1 LIERFNFSFGPT
13 LSGSRFV
20 KSTGGTT
27 LGWRR
32 WRFVNGRGLRL
43 CCPGAYGCNHFH
55 EHGERYAEEQ
65 KAVIVGGTSGI
76 GLAAAIELC
85 RAGAQVW
92 VTGRTADKATA
103 AAAAIG
109 DRATGRA
116 VDARDAVK
124 LQAFFARVGEFDHLI
139 VALGGGSAIGAFK
152 DLDEVKMRAGFDNKF
167 WPYLNAIRMGVGQ
180 IRGSG
185 SITLITGAAGRR
197 AIKGTSGLAAV
208 NGALRA
214 IIGPLA
220 LEFAPIRV
228 NAVSPGLI
236 ATPFWDRMPEDARRA
251 MYERSAASVP
261 VGVMSVMPSCSLL
274 AMNSRQALFLT
285 ATVAPDWCRAG

>member
-1 LIERFNFSFGPT
+1 MENGMLEER
-13 LSGSRFV
+13 R
-20 KSTGGTT
+20 
-27 LGWRR
+27 
-32 WRFVNGRGLRL
+32 
-43 CCPGAYGCNHFH
+43 
-55 EHGERYAEEQ
+55 
-65 KAVIVGGTSGI
+65 AVVIGGTSGI

-92 VTGRTADKATA
+92 VTGRTPDKA
-103 AAAAIG
+103 AAAATTIG
-109 DRATGRA
+109 DRATGHA
-116 VDARDAVK
+116 VDARDAMK
-124 LQAFFARVGEFDHLI
+124 LQAFLARVGEFDHLI

-152 DLDEVKMRAGFDNKF
+152 ELDEVKMRAGFDNKF
-167 WPYLNAIRMGVGQ
+167 WPYLNAIRIGVGH

-208 NGALRA
+208 NGALQA

-236 ATPFWDRMPEDARRA
+236 ATPYWDRMPDDARKA

-261 VGVMSVMPSCSLL
+261 VGRVGEPSDVG
-274 AMNSRQALFLT
+274 QAILFLVT
-285 ATVAPDWCRAG
+285 NKFTTGAILDCDGGARLV

>member
-1 LIERFNFSFGPT
+1 MENNMLD
-13 LSGSRFV
+13 
-20 KSTGGTT
+20 
-27 LGWRR
+27 
-32 WRFVNGRGLRL
+32 
-43 CCPGAYGCNHFH
+43 
-55 EHGERYAEEQ
+55 EQ

-92 VTGRTADKATA
+92 VTGRTPDKATA
-103 AAAAIG
+103 AAAMIG
-109 DRATGRA
+109 DRATGHA
-116 VDARDAVK
+116 VDARDGAK
-124 LQAFFARVGEFDHLI
+124 LEAFFSRVGEFDHLI

-152 DLDEVKMRAGFDNKF
+152 DLDEMKMRAGFDNKF
-167 WPYLNAIRMGVGQ
+167 WPYLNAIRNGVDH

-185 SITLITGAAGRR
+185 SVTLITGAAGRR
-197 AIKGTSGLAAV
+197 ALKGTSGLAAV
-208 NGALRA
+208 NGALQA

-236 ATPFWDRMPEDARRA
+236 ATPYWDRMPEDARRA

-261 VGVMSVMPSCSLL
+261 VGRVGAPSDIG
-274 AMNSRQALFLT
+274 QAVLFLASNEFT
-285 ATVAPDWCRAG
+285 TGAILDCDGGARLVTQEAGFMSTRLS

>member
-1 LIERFNFSFGPT
+1 ML
-13 LSGSRFV
+13 
-20 KSTGGTT
+20 
-27 LGWRR
+27 
-32 WRFVNGRGLRL
+32 
-43 CCPGAYGCNHFH
+43 
-55 EHGERYAEEQ
+55 EEQ

-85 RAGAQVW
+85 RARAQVW
-92 VTGRTADKATA
+92 VTGRTADKATAAAA

-180 IRGSG
+180 IRG
-185 SITLITGAAGRR
+185 
-197 AIKGTSGLAAV
+197 
-208 NGALRA
+208 
-214 IIGPLA
+214 
-220 LEFAPIRV
+220 
-228 NAVSPGLI
+228 
-236 ATPFWDRMPEDARRA
+236 
-251 MYERSAASVP
+251 
-261 VGVMSVMPSCSLL
+261 
-274 AMNSRQALFLT
+274 
-285 ATVAPDWCRAG
+285 

>member
-1 LIERFNFSFGPT
+1 ML
-13 LSGSRFV
+13 
-20 KSTGGTT
+20 
-27 LGWRR
+27 
-32 WRFVNGRGLRL
+32 
-43 CCPGAYGCNHFH
+43 
-55 EHGERYAEEQ
+55 EEQ

-92 VTGRTADKATA
+92 VTGRTPDKAMA
-103 AAAAIG
+103 AAAAVG
-109 DRATGRA
+109 DRATGHA

-124 LQAFFARVGEFDHLI
+124 LQAFFVRVGEIDHLI

-152 DLDEVKMRAGFDNKF
+152 DLDEAKMRAGFDNKF
-167 WPYLNAIRMGVGQ
+167 WPYLNAIRHGVGH

-208 NGALRA
+208 NGALQA

-236 ATPFWDRMPEDARRA
+236 ATPYWDRMPEDARQA
-251 MYERSAASVP
+251 MYQRSAASVP
-261 VGVMSVMPSCSLL
+261 VGRVGAPSDVGH
-274 AMNSRQALFLT
+274 AVLFLVRNEFT
-285 ATVAPDWCRAG
+285 TGAILDCDGGARLV

>member
-1 LIERFNFSFGPT
+1 MENDML
-13 LSGSRFV
+13 
-20 KSTGGTT
+20 
-27 LGWRR
+27 
-32 WRFVNGRGLRL
+32 
-43 CCPGAYGCNHFH
+43 
-55 EHGERYAEEQ
+55 EEQ
-65 KAVIVGGTSGI
+65 KAVVIGGTSGI

-85 RAGAQVW
+85 RACAEVL

-103 AAAAIG
+103 AAATIG
-109 DRATGRA
+109 DRATGHA
-116 VDARDAVK
+116 VDARDAMK
-124 LQAFFARVGEFDHLI
+124 LQAFFARVGEIDHLI

-152 DLDEVKMRAGFDNKF
+152 DLDEAKMRAGFDNKF
-167 WPYLNAIRMGVGQ
+167 WPYLNAIRHGVGH

-208 NGALRA
+208 NGALQA

-236 ATPFWDRMPEDARRA
+236 ATPYWDRMPEDARRA

-261 VGVMSVMPSCSLL
+261 VGRVGAPSDVGH
-274 AMNSRQALFLT
+274 AVLFLVSNEFT
-285 ATVAPDWCRAG
+285 TGAILDCDGGARLV

>member
-1 LIERFNFSFGPT
+1 ML
-13 LSGSRFV
+13 
-20 KSTGGTT
+20 
-27 LGWRR
+27 
-32 WRFVNGRGLRL
+32 
-43 CCPGAYGCNHFH
+43 
-55 EHGERYAEEQ
+55 EEQ

-85 RAGAQVW
+85 RAGAEVL
-92 VTGRTADKATA
+92 VTGRRADKATA
-103 AAAAIG
+103 AGTLIG
-109 DRATGRA
+109 DRATGHA
-116 VDARDAVK
+116 VDARDAMK
-124 LQAFFARVGEFDHLI
+124 LQAFFARVGEINHLI

-152 DLDEVKMRAGFDNKF
+152 DLDEAKMRAGFDNKF
-167 WPYLNAIRMGVGQ
+167 WPYLNAIRYGVGH
-180 IRGSG
+180 IRDSG

-208 NGALRA
+208 NGALQA

-236 ATPFWDRMPEDARRA
+236 ATPYWDGMPEDARRA

-261 VGVMSVMPSCSLL
+261 VGRVGATSDIG
-274 AMNSRQALFLT
+274 QAVLFLVSNKFT
-285 ATVAPDWCRAG
+285 TGAILDCDGGASLV